1 MDCFLDMLDN
11 RECLALD
18 MVERLVQNLGE
29 NEQAKEGTYDVE
41 IGLEYYLGYLQMVGG
56 PLEAHLKICKQESQ
70 DIFLIKEKAKHDTVD
85 HHLKISVEE
94 SNLHLP
100 TRKERY
106 KSDTVAQQFEYAYL
120 SGAFQN

>member
-56 PLEAHLKICKQESQ
+56 PLEAHPEICKQESQ
-70 DIFLIKEKAKHDTVD
+70 DTFEVTVYCLNKIKKGKK
-85 HHLKISVEE
+85 KIVNSRIVT
-94 SNLHLP
+94 NMCMH
-100 TRKERY
+100 
-106 KSDTVAQQFEYAYL
+106 V
-120 SGAFQN
+120 